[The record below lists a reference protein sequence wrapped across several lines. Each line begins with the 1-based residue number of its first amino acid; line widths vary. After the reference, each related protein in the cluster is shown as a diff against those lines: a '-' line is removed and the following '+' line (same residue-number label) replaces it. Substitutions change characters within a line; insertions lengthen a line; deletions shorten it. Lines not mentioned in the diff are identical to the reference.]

1 MIMSLSQRIL
11 KLHAKGLSTREIAE
25 KVYGLPTGLSSRE
38 RDPAMAYVRVVTRQ
52 RLGGTSDNDIR
63 YMKRRFGGSQRRSQ
77 REAERRR
84 NRYYKPWRPREPA
97 G

>member
-25 KVYGLPTGLSSRE
+25 KVYALPTGLSGRE
-38 RDPAMAYVRVVTRQ
+38 RDTAITRQ

-63 YMKRRFGGSQRRSQ
+63 YVKRRFGGSQRCSL

-84 NRYYKPWRPREPA
+84 NRYYTPWRPREPA
-97 G
+97 A